1 MDELPADDDLLS
13 CMLLE
18 YVRRCFSPSTLEFE
32 PAITTHKMNPH
43 QRAARFDREAVSVLV
58 RQHVIWE
65 RDLSAAL
72 AAFLQYVA
80 RVLTQNTS
88 GPQTRTKQDTCADAR
103 L

>member
-18 YVRRCFSPSTLEFE
+18 YVVPHSPSTLEFE
-32 PAITTHKMNPH
+32 PAIATHKMNPH
-43 QRAARFDREAVSVLV
+43 QRPARFDREAVSLLV

-65 RDLSAAL
+65 RDIAAAL
-72 AAFLQYVA
+72 AAFMQYVGI
-80 RVLTQNTS
+80 LTQAPR
-88 GPQTRTKQDTCADAR
+88 GAQACPAQDAPAVAR